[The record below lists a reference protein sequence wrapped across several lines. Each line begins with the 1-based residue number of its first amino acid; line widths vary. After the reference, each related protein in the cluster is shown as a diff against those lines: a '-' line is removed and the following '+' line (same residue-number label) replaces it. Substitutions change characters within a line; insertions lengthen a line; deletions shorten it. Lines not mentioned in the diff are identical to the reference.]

1 MMPMTA
7 EQRARVEARLD
18 ELMEDVRDLA
28 RRLDAVTA
36 VLQAAAG

>member
-1 MMPMTA
+1 MVPMTP
-7 EQRARVEARLD
+7 EQRALIEARLD

-36 VLQAAAG
+36 ILPAASA

>member
-1 MMPMTA
+1 MVPMTA
-7 EQRARVEARLD
+7 EQRARVKARLD

-36 VLQAAAG
+36 VLQAAPG

>member
-1 MMPMTA
+1 MTA
-7 EQRARVEARLD
+7 EQRALIEARLD

-36 VLQAAAG
+36 VLPAVSA

>member
-1 MMPMTA
+1 MVPMTA

-36 VLQAAAG
+36 ILQAVPA